1 MRLPLKTID
10 LKKIAA
16 DQGITETAAKA
27 MLRRRLK
34 EGLIW
39 SRLNP
44 DLLNPGE
51 LLPCMTVEEP
61 PSSPAALA
69 PFPVARE
76 KLKGMDAGKL
86 DGEFLARE
94 KINWCYQGRRG
105 AGRAVIKRVAYLMA
119 YYEPKPFMGARYCWF
134 QPNPDVSPYL
144 TLLRMLLPAFANFAL
159 VNPAP
164 PQPPLS
170 GEGEAWQSA
179 IFDDFGV
186 DFQFSATMQA
196 DEVIFALSL
205 LEVEES
211 FCLQNYKLSPERY
224 VFLRQQ
230 LFFLLSTRL
239 EPWLPGNRRPN
250 VLQGTIYK
258 KP

>member
-1 MRLPLKTID
+1 MKTID
-10 LKKIAA
+10 LCKLAA
-16 DQGITETAAKA
+16 DQSITEAAAKA

-51 LLPCMTVEEP
+51 LLPCMTVDEP
-61 PSSPAALA
+61 PASPAALS

-76 KLKGMDAGKL
+76 KLKEMAAGKL
-86 DGEFLARE
+86 DEEFLARE
-94 KINWCYQGRRG
+94 KIDWCYQGRRA
-105 AGRAVIKRVAYLMA
+105 AGRAINKRVAYLMLF
-119 YYEPKPFMGARYCWF
+119 YDPKPLMGTRYCWF

-144 TLLRMLLPAFANFAL
+144 PLIRMLFPAFANFAL
-159 VNPAP
+159 SDPAP

-170 GEGEAWQSA
+170 HEGEAWQTA
-179 IFDDFGV
+179 NCDDYGV
-186 DFQFSATMQA
+186 DLHFSATMQT
-196 DEVIFALSL
+196 DEVILALS
-205 LEVEES
+205 VTGIES
-211 FCLQNYKLSPERY
+211 SYLQNYKLSPERY
-224 VFLRQQ
+224 VFLRKQ

-239 EPWLPGNRRPN
+239 EPWLPGNKRPN
-250 VLQGTIYK
+250 ALRGTIYK